1 MRRPLRDSRL
11 GVLRPRAAPHLRGLP
26 LGQRPTARSLDAGEP
41 GRLVVRR
48 WRRRLRPGRMAPP
61 PGTDVAGIC
70 LFDTSSEMLA
80 NSARWVA
87 RGATADVACA
97 EALPIA
103 DGGADLV
110 VASLADPY
118 DTASWWQEVSCIL
131 APSGR
136 LMLTAVKLSAE
147 RSFLA
152 LSHPSSND
160 SASKLS
166 ELRAAVNHAA
176 GDPRF
181 PRSGRVKLTTAL
193 ATSSG
198 RVRGAR
204 AALVAVE
211 PAFWRGLRVL
221 AQRFSAIVFAGGSC
235 R

>member
-1 MRRPLRDSRL
+1 MPESPAGLLCDVGAGDSALAAWLLR
-11 GVLRPRAAPHLRGLP
+11 H
-26 LGQRPTARSLDAGEP
+26 
-41 GRLVVRR
+41 
-48 WRRRLRPGRMAPP
+48 
-61 PGTDVAGIC
+61 GTDLAGIC

-80 NSARWVA
+80 HSARWVA

-118 DTASWWQEVSCIL
+118 DTAS
-131 APSGR
+131 
-136 LMLTAVKLSAE
+136 
-147 RSFLA
+147 
-152 LSHPSSND
+152 SHPSSND

-166 ELRAAVNHAA
+166 ELRAAVNYAA

-181 PRSGRVKLTTAL
+181 RRSGRVKLTTAL

-211 PAFWRGLRVL
+211 PASWGGLRVL
-221 AQRFSAIVFAGGSC
+221 AQRFSAIVSRAD
-235 R
+235 RAAEPRPR